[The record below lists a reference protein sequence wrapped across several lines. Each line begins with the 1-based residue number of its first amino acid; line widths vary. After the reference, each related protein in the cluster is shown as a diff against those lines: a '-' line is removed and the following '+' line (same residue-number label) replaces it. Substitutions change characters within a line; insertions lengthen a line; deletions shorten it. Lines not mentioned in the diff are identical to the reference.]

1 MQKTHLY
8 VGVFVVRKIVVI
20 KEIYHMDIKNNIL
33 KKELENVY
41 IIGGNACAGKT
52 TMAKMLAEKYGFTLY
67 QMDMHY
73 DEHRSVAD
81 EKNQP
86 NMCYPTDDIYAFFNR
101 PVKEYADSLRR
112 AVKEESQMVL
122 IDLIKLPKDKPIVAD
137 VLFTS
142 DDIEGIIPKERAVFI
157 SSNKELVINDY
168 FNRPEKRD
176 FYECV
181 KSFPNADKSFENVF
195 NTVDLVNR
203 LDMNIIRSSGY
214 FWFER
219 DSSRKPADTLKIIE
233 EHFNLL

>member
-1 MQKTHLY
+1 
-8 VGVFVVRKIVVI
+8 
-20 KEIYHMDIKNNIL
+20 
-33 KKELENVY
+33 
-41 IIGGNACAGKT
+41 
-52 TMAKMLAEKYGFTLY
+52 
-67 QMDMHY
+67 
-73 DEHRSVAD
+73 
-81 EKNQP
+81 
-86 NMCYPTDDIYAFFNR
+86 
-101 PVKEYADSLRR
+101 
-112 AVKEESQMVL
+112 MVL

-203 LDMNIIRSSGY
+203 LDMNIIGSSGY

-219 DSSRKPADTLKIIE
+219 DSSRNPDDTLKIIE
-233 EHFNLL
+233 EHFGLL